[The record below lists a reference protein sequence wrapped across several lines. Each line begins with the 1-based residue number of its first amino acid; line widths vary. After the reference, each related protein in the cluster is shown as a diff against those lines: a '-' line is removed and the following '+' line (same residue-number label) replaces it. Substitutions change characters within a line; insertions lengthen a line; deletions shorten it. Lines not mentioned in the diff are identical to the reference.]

1 MRINGGM
8 MTFNSKPLNI
18 FNFSTFLQTQILMLP
33 VMLLF
38 YKENGLTAGD
48 LFLFQGIFS
57 ISALLF
63 EIPAGYLG
71 DIFPRRNILILSYS
85 LFLLRLILW
94 YFWGGYWI
102 VLAGEILYSMS
113 KASYSGVADGYIYDY
128 LKTQGKTK
136 KMLSGYGRLNFWM
149 SIGTAL
155 ASLVGPFLYKQ
166 YGFPVLI
173 IIEIILNTAAIGLL
187 FLLPKVPVRR
197 QRIKGIKTK
206 YIELYTITKNTLSN
220 PKLWPYIFY
229 SGTIAAT
236 TMVFVWSFQPLMIK
250 AHIPVVWFGYIY
262 CVNHACRALAGLCL
276 PKTLSIFTLNGIG
289 KLTFVMYILSFLSAM
304 LMTQLTN
311 PYIGMALLCFICVAI
326 GFQLT
331 FTLGSTSR
339 LHTLV
344 SSDVRST
351 ASSVNNLISRFM
363 AGAMLILFKFVLDGI
378 SLEKSFMIYLTL
390 FTLSIIPLI
399 FILRMPKPLPETS
412 KVSETL

>member
-1 MRINGGM
+1 MH
-8 MTFNSKPLNI
+8 FNSKPLKI

-71 DIFPRRNILILSYS
+71 DIFPRRNILIMSYT
-85 LFLLRLILW
+85 LFLMRLILW
-94 YFWGGYWI
+94 YFFEGYWI

-128 LKTQGKTK
+128 LKSQGKTK

-149 SIGTAL
+149 SVGTAL
-155 ASLVGPFLYKQ
+155 ASLIGPFLYKQ

-173 IIEIILNTAAIGLL
+173 IIEIILNTAAISLL
-187 FLLPKVPVRR
+187 FLLPKVPARH
-197 QRIKGIKTK
+197 QRIQGIKTK
-206 YIELYTITKNTLSN
+206 YIELYSITKNTLSN

-236 TMVFVWSFQPLMIK
+236 TMVFVWSFQPLMQK
-250 AHIPVVWFGYIY
+250 ANIPVVWFGYVY

-276 PKTLSIFTLNGIG
+276 QKSLSFFTLNGIG
-289 KLTFVMYILSFLSAM
+289 KLTFGMYIFSFIAAM
-304 LMTQLTN
+304 TMTQISN
-311 PYIGMALLCFICVAI
+311 PYFGMGLLCFICVAI

-331 FTLGSTSR
+331 FTLGSVSR

-344 SSDVRST
+344 SSDIRST
-351 ASSVNNLISRFM
+351 ASSVNNLVSRFM
-363 AGAMLILFKFVLDGI
+363 AGAMLILFKFVLDGV
-378 SLEKSFMIYLTL
+378 SLEKSFLIYLLL
-390 FTLSIIPLI
+390 FMISIVPLI
-399 FILRMPKPLPETS
+399 FILRMPVPQPENIKTNS
-412 KVSETL
+412 

>member
-1 MRINGGM
+1 MK
-8 MTFNSKPLNI
+8 FNAKPLRI

-38 YKENGLTAGD
+38 YQENGLTAGD

-63 EIPAGYLG
+63 EIPAGYIG
-71 DIFPRRNILILSYS
+71 DIFPRRNVLILSYS
-85 LFLLRLILW
+85 LFLFRLVLW
-94 YFWGGYWI
+94 YFFGGYWI

-128 LKTQGKTK
+128 LKSQGKTK

-155 ASLVGPFLYKQ
+155 ASLIGPFLYKK

-173 IIEIILNTAAIGLL
+173 VIEIILNTAAIGLL
-187 FLLPKVPVRR
+187 FLLPKVPVQR

-250 AHIPVVWFGYIY
+250 AGIPVVWFGYIY

-276 PKTLSIFTLNGIG
+276 PKTLSLFTLNGIG
-289 KLTFVMYILSFLSAM
+289 KLTFALYALSFVSAII
-304 LMTQLTN
+304 MTQLSN

-331 FTLGSTSR
+331 FTLGSVSR

-344 SSDVRST
+344 SSEVRST
-351 ASSVNNLISRFM
+351 SSSVNNLVSRFM
-363 AGAMLILFKFVLDGI
+363 AGAMLIMFKFVLDGI
-378 SLEKSFMIYLTL
+378 SLEKSFLIYLMM
-390 FTLSIIPLI
+390 FMLSLIPLT
-399 FILRMPKPLPETS
+399 FILRMPQPKLES
-412 KVSETL
+412 NEASVNS